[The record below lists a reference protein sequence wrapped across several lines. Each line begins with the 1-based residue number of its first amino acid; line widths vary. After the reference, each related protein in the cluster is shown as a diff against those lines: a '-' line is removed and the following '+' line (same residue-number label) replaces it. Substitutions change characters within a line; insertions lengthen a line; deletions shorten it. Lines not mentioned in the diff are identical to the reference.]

1 MYTYVSQI
9 STTSQVARDVGN
21 DVLLTLIVVVGI
33 VLGIAALSVGVA
45 FAWRKLQKYAIGRK
59 F

>member
-1 MYTYVSQI
+1 MYEYTSQI
-9 STTSQVARDVGN
+9 STTTQVVQDVGA

>member
-1 MYTYVSQI
+1 MYTYTSQI
-9 STTSQVARDVGN
+9 STTTQVARDIGG

-33 VLGIAALSVGVA
+33 VLGIATLSVGVA
-45 FAWRKLQKYAIGRK
+45 FAWRKLQRYAIGRK